1 VKGRYYSFQTKQ
13 YTIDAPANYFFLLAV
28 SLVFWITGYVF
39 SVGYPV
45 YGNASSTPLWNMVCS
60 LLPDKAI
67 TYLTGLLLT
76 AGGAFLIHR
85 ANYILVIIRGKT
97 FLPFLIYTL
106 LVSSNPSFFPL
117 KSISV
122 SVFCLILAM
131 YQLFISYHDRQAV
144 GKAFNA
150 ALFIGAGS
158 LFWIH
163 ILWFFPL
170 FWTGMYNFKTLNIRT
185 FLASLTGLS
194 TVYWFLL
201 LWCFLRWD
209 FTPFTVPFSALGD
222 INFLQV
228 TGVGATDWVIIIYL
242 AFLTLISSLYII
254 VHEHDENIRT
264 RQYLFFL
271 IVFAVMSFALFF
283 LYEQSS
289 DEFLCIAYMPVSI
302 LLTHFFTIRK
312 GKKRYWGFYLSVV
325 VYIVLSFIRLWNF
338 LLNTV
343 I

>member
-1 VKGRYYSFQTKQ
+1 MKGRYSFQIKQ
-13 YTIDAPANYFFLLAV
+13 YTIDTPANYFFLLAV

-45 YGNASSTPLWNMVCS
+45 YGEASSTPLWNMVCG
-60 LLPDKAI
+60 LLPDKAV
-67 TYLTGLLLT
+67 TYLIGLLLT

-85 ANYILVIIRGKT
+85 ANYVLVIIREKT
-97 FLPFLIYTL
+97 FLPFLIYVL
-106 LVSSNPSFFPL
+106 LVSSNPAFFPL
-117 KSISV
+117 KATTAG
-122 SVFCLILAM
+122 VFCLILAM
-131 YQLFISYHDRQAV
+131 YQLFISYHDEQATD
-144 GKAFNA
+144 KAFNT

-170 FWTGMYNFKTLNIRT
+170 FWIGMYNFKTLNIRT
-185 FLASLTGLS
+185 FLASLIGLS
-194 TVYWFLL
+194 VVYWFLL

-209 FTPFTVPFSALGD
+209 FTAFTVPFAALGNID
-222 INFLQV
+222 FLQI
-228 TGVGATDWVIIIYL
+228 TGIGLIDWVIIIYL
-242 AFLTLISSLYII
+242 VFLTIIASLYII
-254 VHEHDENIRT
+254 THEHDENIRT

-271 IVFAVMSFALFF
+271 IVFALLSFVLFF

-289 DEFLCIAYMPVSI
+289 DEFFCIAYMPISI
-302 LLTHFFTIRK
+302 LLTHFFTVKK
-312 GKKRYWGFYLSVV
+312 GKKIYRGFYLSFV

>member
-1 VKGRYYSFQTKQ
+1 MKGRYSFQIKQ
-13 YTIDAPANYFFLLAV
+13 YTIDTPANYFFLLAV
-28 SLVFWITGYVF
+28 SLVFWIIGYVF

-60 LLPDKAI
+60 LLPNKGATCLI
-67 TYLTGLLLT
+67 GLLLT

-85 ANYILVIIRGKT
+85 ANYVLVIIREKT
-97 FLPFLIYTL
+97 FLPFLIYVL
-106 LVSSNPSFFPL
+106 LVSSNPAFFPL
-117 KSISV
+117 KSISAG
-122 SVFCLILAM
+122 VFCLVLAM
-131 YQLFISYHDRQAV
+131 YQLFISYQDGQATD
-144 GKAFNA
+144 KAFNT
-150 ALFIGAGS
+150 ALIIGAGS
-158 LFWIH
+158 LFWVYT
-163 ILWFFPL
+163 LWFFPL

-185 FLASLTGLS
+185 FLASLIGLS

-201 LWCFLRWD
+201 LWRFLRWD
-209 FTPFTVPFSALGD
+209 FTSFTVPFSALGNID
-222 INFLQV
+222 FLQV
-228 TGVGATDWVIIIYL
+228 TGIGLIDWVIIIYL
-242 AFLTLISSLYII
+242 AFLTLIASLYI
-254 VHEHDENIRT
+254 VTHEHDENIRT

-271 IVFAVMSFALFF
+271 IVFAILSFVLFF

-302 LLTHFFTIRK
+302 LLTHFFTVKK
-312 GKKRYWGFYLSVV
+312 GKKRYRGFYLSFV